1 MTGITFQ
8 GWSPLSIC
16 VTREPCQN
24 LHMPTSR
31 TCLALLMSALFAV
44 GCASSAGDHASSSE
58 SAIGETESE
67 AGIAEGSIEAEGVL
81 LLVNDRS
88 TTTTDI
94 LNKRAGVDVSVAQ
107 AIVDYRTSAGKP
119 RWFKTIAEIDAL
131 PGTTKEVFAQLLADA
146 RANGYVD
153 EGNFDPPTLADIAI
167 PEDVLITPT
176 FDTVQVNAGFD
187 GMSPDDVV
195 RLVRNRVPNEIY
207 RANEQFLLKTIR
219 TTHKS
224 FTLGIGNL
232 FVQNAP
238 FASWLRGL
246 QADEITLLGTMSA
259 IHPTVLKTKKDGVE
273 TYWFRNAQGYES
285 VNWATYHYP
294 IIMRAHVRLETDPAG
309 QGVRIYYPA
318 CPMKALEGPTSTVEE
333 NPDP

>member
-16 VTREPCQN
+16 ATRKACQN

-31 TCLALLMSALFAV
+31 TCLALLLSALFAV
-44 GCASSAGDHASSSE
+44 GCASTPNDHASSSE
-58 SAIGETESE
+58 AAIGENQSE

-88 TTTTDI
+88 TTTLDI
-94 LNKRAGVDVSVAQ
+94 LNKRAGLDVNVAQ
-107 AIVDYRTSAGKP
+107 TIVSYRTEAGKP
-119 RWFKTIAEIDAL
+119 RWFKTIAELDAL

-146 RANGYVD
+146 RANHYVD
-153 EGNFDPPTLADIAI
+153 EGDFDPPTLADIEI
-167 PEDVLITPT
+167 PDTIGITPT
-176 FDTVQVNAGFD
+176 FDTVKVNAGFD
-187 GMSPDDVV
+187 GMPTDDAV
-195 RLVRNRVPNEIY
+195 RLVRNRVPNNIY
-207 RANEQFLLKTIR
+207 RDNEQFLLQTIR

-224 FTLGIGNL
+224 FTLGVGNL
-232 FVQNAP
+232 FVENAP

-259 IHPTVLKTKKDGVE
+259 LHPTVLKTKKAGVE
-273 TYWFRNAQGYES
+273 TYWFRNAQGYEAID
-285 VNWATYHYP
+285 WATYHYP
-294 IIMRAHVRLETDPAG
+294 IIMRAHIRLETDPAG
-309 QGVRIYYPA
+309 QGVRIFYPA
-318 CPMKALEGPTSTVEE
+318 CPMKALEGPTSIVDE